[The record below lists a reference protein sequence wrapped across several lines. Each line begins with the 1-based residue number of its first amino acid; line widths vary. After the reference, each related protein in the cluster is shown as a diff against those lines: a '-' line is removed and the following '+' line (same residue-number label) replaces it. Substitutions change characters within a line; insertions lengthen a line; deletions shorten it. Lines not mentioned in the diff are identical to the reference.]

1 MNKTKYL
8 SFRQS
13 PCDLKGPLWRFVASS
28 LTVGLGLGVYLVIDH
43 RQSAVPVTVMMPSW
57 VPFWPGFALP
67 YLGML
72 LVTWLLPVAIRDAGR
87 FRACLWALIC
97 AFLLVMPL
105 WILTPTTLPR
115 PTLPE
120 GWWAGSY
127 RWLAAIDPPNNV
139 MPCGHGIGPVVGAWF
154 AGRDRPTWRWP
165 LAAMVVLGLPTIAV
179 VWQHRPFDILL
190 GTVAAAIGIAAGEA
204 FHGREQA
211 QLQKFGREE
220 HLAA

>member
-1 MNKTKYL
+1 MNKTKNL
-8 SFRQS
+8 SFRQP

-43 RQSAVPVTVMMPSW
+43 CQSAVPATVMMPSW

-87 FRACLWALIC
+87 FRACLRALIC

-115 PTLPE
+115 PPLPE

-127 RWLAAIDPPNNV
+127 RWLAAI
-139 MPCGHGIGPVVGAWF
+139 
-154 AGRDRPTWRWP
+154 
-165 LAAMVVLGLPTIAV
+165 
-179 VWQHRPFDILL
+179 
-190 GTVAAAIGIAAGEA
+190 
-204 FHGREQA
+204 
-211 QLQKFGREE
+211 
-220 HLAA
+220 